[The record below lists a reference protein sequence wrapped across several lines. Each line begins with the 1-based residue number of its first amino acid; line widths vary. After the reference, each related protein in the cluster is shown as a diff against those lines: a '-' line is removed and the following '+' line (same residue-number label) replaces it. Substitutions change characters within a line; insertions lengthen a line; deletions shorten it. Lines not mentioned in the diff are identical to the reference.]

1 MVLTWLHHPIP
12 NSHIKVLSVRYLYLT
27 AYVLFSTC
35 PLFVYLLE
43 LEDYDKRCR
52 CNNQILLNTL
62 PVGTQL
68 LKPIAASESC
78 NRQEVLAILKDK
90 GTKCLNPNAQA
101 VRRHINRLFFR
112 LILDE
117 EQRIY
122 DVVSTNIEFGAWPA
136 PTAYKAFLWKYAK
149 KLNYHHF
156 RLRW

>member
-1 MVLTWLHHPIP
+1 MMLTWLHHSIS
-12 NSHIKVLSVRYLYLT
+12 NSYVKLSSVRYLSLT
-27 AYVLFSTC
+27 AYMLFFAWS
-35 PLFVYLLE
+35 PVRLLE
-43 LEDYDKRCR
+43 LEDYDRRCR

-62 PVGTQL
+62 PVGTEL

-122 DVVSTNIEFGAWPA
+122 DVVSTNIEFGAWPV

>member
-1 MVLTWLHHPIP
+1 MVLTWLHHSII
-12 NSHIKVLSVRYLYLT
+12 NSHIKLLSVPHLSLT
-27 AYVLFSTC
+27 AYMLFTAC
-35 PLFVYLLE
+35 FPVHLLE
-43 LEDYDKRCR
+43 LEDYDRRCR

-122 DVVSTNIEFGAWPA
+122 DVVSTNIEFGAWPV

-149 KLNYHHF
+149 KLNYHYF

>member
-1 MVLTWLHHPIP
+1 MLTWLHHSIP
-12 NSHIKVLSVRYLYLT
+12 NSYIKLLSVRYLSLT
-27 AYVLFSTC
+27 AYMLFAAC
-35 PLFVYLLE
+35 PPVRLLE
-43 LEDYDKRCR
+43 LEDYDRRCR

-90 GTKCLNPNAQA
+90 GTKYLNPNAQA

-122 DVVSTNIEFGAWPA
+122 DVVSTNIEFGAWPV